1 MRSSL
6 ASSICAG
13 AFCLLSSV
21 FCLLCIPSSGR
32 PTPSTKEP
40 HRSPCDL
47 AVLPG
52 ARRALTANETA
63 DTVSLI
69 DVAAGKVIAEQR
81 CGRRPSAVA
90 VTPDGKRA
98 AVSNLGSGTVTLL
111 EIGDDSLKPAGE
123 VTVGSLPRGLAFAAD
138 GTLYVAVAGADEVVS
153 VDAKAK
159 KVVRRWPAPREPRR
173 LALSADGR
181 YLAAASTRSAQV
193 RLWDTKTYKLAWE
206 EYVGDAFNLRGLA
219 FTPDGASVVCS
230 HAVRRTFPVSKGHIE
245 EGWVI
250 DSRLTR
256 LAVKPDP
263 SAPFRQ
269 IALDRR
275 GLAVGDLDGLTFCGD
290 TLAINAAGTHE
301 MLLLESA
308 HVPWTIGS
316 PGDFMDVRL
325 EIGEH
330 KLRRVE
336 LGGRPLTVAP
346 LTGSEVAVA
355 NYLLDSVQ
363 IVDVKAGKVVRMIGL
378 GGPAE
383 PAPARQGEALF
394 YDARRS
400 TNQWFS
406 CNTCHS
412 DGHTCG
418 LTFDTLNDDS
428 YGNPKLTPSLRGVT
442 KTGPWTWHG
451 WQKDLGAAV
460 TKSFTETMYG
470 PKPTADEVKAVLA
483 YFETLEQ
490 PPNPN
495 RIDEATGRGEKLFRG
510 KAACARCHKG
520 GEFTSGSNYDVGLEE
535 DGSPYDKWNPPSLRG
550 LWDRGPYLHDGRA
563 ETLEEVLKCHD
574 PQRLGG
580 EELTTDERKDLI
592 AFLKSL

>member
-1 MRSSL
+1 L
-6 ASSICAG
+6 
-13 AFCLLSSV
+13 CLCGEKSE
-21 FCLLCIPSSGR
+21 R
-32 PTPSTKEP
+32 RAEP

-52 ARRALTANETA
+52 ARRVLTANHTA
-63 DTVSLI
+63 DSVSLI
-69 DVAAGKVIAEQR
+69 EVAAGKVIAEQR
-81 CGRRPSAVA
+81 CGRRPSAVTVSA
-90 VTPDGKRA
+90 DGKRA
-98 AVSNLGSGTVTLL
+98 AVSNLWSGTVTLL
-111 EIGDDSLKPAGE
+111 DIGDDSLKPAGE
-123 VTVGSLPRGLAFAAD
+123 VAVGALPRGVVFAPD
-138 GTLYVAVAGADEVVS
+138 GTLYVAVAGADEVVAI
-153 VDAKAK
+153 DAKAK

-193 RLWDTKTYKLAWE
+193 RLWDTTTNRLAWE
-206 EYVGDAFNLRGLA
+206 ESIGDGFNLRGLA
-219 FTPDGASVVCS
+219 FTPDGASLVCS
-230 HAVRRTFPVSKGHIE
+230 HGIRRTFAVSKAHIE

-256 LAVKPDP
+256 LAVKPETN
-263 SAPFRQ
+263 ALFWQ

-275 GLAVGDLDGLTFCGD
+275 GLAVGDPDGLTFCGD
-290 TLAINAAGTHE
+290 TLAVSAAGTHE
-301 MLLLESA
+301 ILLLESA
-308 HVPWTIGS
+308 HVPWTTGS
-316 PGDFMDVRL
+316 PGDTIDVRL
-325 EIGEH
+325 EIGQH

-336 LGGRPLTVAP
+336 LGGRPMTPVP
-346 LTGSEVAVA
+346 LSGSEVAVA
-355 NYLLDSVQ
+355 NYLLDAVQ
-363 IVDVKAGKVVRMIGL
+363 VVDVKADKVVRTVPL
-378 GGPAE
+378 GGPKE
-383 PAPARQGEALF
+383 PSPARQGEALF
-394 YDARRS
+394 YDAGRS
-400 TNQWFS
+400 ASQWFS

-470 PKPTADEVKAVLA
+470 PKPTADEVKAMLA
-483 YFETLEQ
+483 YFERLEQ

-495 RIDEATGRGEKLFRG
+495 RRDEAAGRGEKLFRG
-510 KAACARCHKG
+510 KAGCVHCHKG
-520 GEFTSGSNYDVGLEE
+520 DEYTSSSNYDVGLED

-563 ETLEEVLKCHD
+563 ETLEEVLKNHD
-574 PQRLGG
+574 PKRLGG
-580 EELTTDERKDLI
+580 EELTADERKDLI

>member
-1 MRSSL
+1 MWKARST
-6 ASSICAG
+6 AIRAG
-13 AFCLLSSV
+13 V
-21 FCLLCIPSSGR
+21 ILLCSLFSVPLCLCGEQSKGR
-32 PTPSTKEP
+32 AEP

-52 ARRALTANETA
+52 ARRALTANSSAESA
-63 DTVSLI
+63 SLI
-69 DVAAGKVIAEQR
+69 DLVTGKVLAEVR

-98 AVSNLGSGTVTLL
+98 AVSNLWSGTVTLL
-111 EIGDDSLKPAGE
+111 DIGGDSLKSTGE
-123 VTVGSLPRGLAFAAD
+123 VAVGAQPRGLAFAAD
-138 GTLYVAVAGADEVVS
+138 GRLYVAVAGADEVVT
-153 VDAKAK
+153 VDPKSR

-181 YLAAASTRSAQV
+181 SLAAASTRSAQV
-193 RLWDTKTYKLAWE
+193 RLWDTTTNKLAWE
-206 EYVGDAFNLRGLA
+206 EDVGDAFNLRGLA
-219 FTPDGASVVCS
+219 FTPDGASLVCS

-256 LAVKPDP
+256 LAVKPEKD
-263 SAPFRQ
+263 SPFWQ

-275 GLAVGDLDGLTFCGD
+275 GLAVGDPDGLTFCGD
-290 TLAINAAGTHE
+290 TLAVSAAGTHE
-301 MLLLESA
+301 LLLLETA
-308 HVPWTIGS
+308 HVPWNIGS
-316 PGDFMDVRL
+316 PGDLMDVRL

-336 LGGRPLTVAP
+336 LGGRPLSVAP
-346 LTGSEVAVA
+346 LGGSEVAVA
-355 NYLLDSVQ
+355 NSLLDAVQ
-363 IVDVKAGKVVRMIGL
+363 VVDVKAGKVVRTVRL

-383 PAPARQGEALF
+383 PSPARQGEALF

-442 KTGPWTWHG
+442 RTGPWTWHG
-451 WQKDLGAAV
+451 WQKDLGAAI

-470 PKPTADEVKAVLA
+470 PKPTADEVKAMLA
-483 YFETLEQ
+483 FFETLEQ

-495 RIDEATGRGEKLFRG
+495 KKDEAAGRGEKLFRG
-510 KAACARCHKG
+510 KAGCIHCHKG
-520 GEFTSGSNYDVGLEE
+520 DEYTSTGTYDVGLEE

-563 ETLEEVLKCHD
+563 DTLDDVLKYHG

-580 EELTTDERKDLI
+580 EELTPDERKDLI

>member
-1 MRSSL
+1 MRS
-6 ASSICAG
+6 
-13 AFCLLSSV
+13 FPLLSA
-21 FCLLCIPSSGR
+21 LLIPLALVPADPAAPPR
-32 PTPSTKEP
+32 PEP
-40 HRSPCDL
+40 HRSPCDI

-52 ARRALTANETA
+52 ARRAVTANSTA
-63 DTVSLI
+63 DSVSLI

-90 VTPDGKRA
+90 VAPDGKRA
-98 AVSNLGSGTVTLL
+98 AVSNLWSGTVTLL
-111 EIGDDSLKPAGE
+111 DVGDDSLKSAGE
-123 VTVGSLPRGLAFAAD
+123 VAVGSLPRGLVFAAD
-138 GTLYVAVAGADEVVS
+138 GTLYVAVAGADEVVA

-159 KVVRRWPAPREPRR
+159 KVLRRWPAPREPRR

-193 RLWDTKTYKLAWE
+193 RLWDTKTTKLVWE
-206 EYVGDAFNLRGLA
+206 ESIGDAFNLRGLT
-219 FTPDGASVVCS
+219 FTSDGNSLVCS

-263 SAPFRQ
+263 SAPFSQ

-275 GLAVGDLDGLTFCGD
+275 GQAVGDPDGLTFNGD
-290 TLAINAAGTHE
+290 TLAVSAAGTHE
-301 MLLLESA
+301 LLLLESA
-308 HVPWTIGS
+308 HVPWNTGA
-316 PGDFMDVRL
+316 PGDFMDFRL
-325 EIGEH
+325 EIGDH

-336 LGGRPLTVAP
+336 LGGRPMTVAP
-346 LTGSEVAVA
+346 LGGSEVAVA
-355 NYLLDSVQ
+355 NYLLDAVQ
-363 IVDVKAGKVVRMIGL
+363 VVDVKADKVVRKVDL

-383 PAPARQGEALF
+383 AAPARQGEALF

-406 CNTCHS
+406 CNTCHA

-442 KTGPWTWHG
+442 KTAPWTWHG

-460 TKSFTETMYG
+460 TKSFTETMFG
-470 PKPTADEVKAVLA
+470 DKPKDGEVKAVLA
-483 YFETLEQ
+483 YLETLEQ
-490 PPNPN
+490 PPSPN
-495 RIDEATGRGEKLFRG
+495 RKDEAAGRGEKLFHG
-510 KAACARCHKG
+510 KAGCSHCHKG
-520 GEFTSGSNYDVGLEE
+520 DEYTSTGTYDVGLED

-550 LWDRGPYLHDGRA
+550 LWDRGPYLHDARA
-563 ETLEEVLKCHD
+563 DTLEEVLKYHG

-580 EELTTDERKDLI
+580 EELSADERKDLI
-592 AFLKSL
+592 AFLKTL

>member
-1 MRSSL
+1 
-6 ASSICAG
+6 
-13 AFCLLSSV
+13 
-21 FCLLCIPSSGR
+21 
-32 PTPSTKEP
+32 
-40 HRSPCDL
+40 
-47 AVLPG
+47 VLPG
-52 ARRALTANETA
+52 ARRVLTANHTA
-63 DTVSLI
+63 DSVSLI

-90 VTPDGKRA
+90 VSADGKRA
-98 AVSNLGSGTVTLL
+98 AVSNLWSGSVTLL
-111 EIGDDSLKPAGE
+111 DIGDDSLRPAGE
-123 VTVGSLPRGLAFAAD
+123 VAVGAQPRGAVFAPD
-138 GTLYVAVAGADEVVS
+138 GTLYVAVAGADEVVA
-153 VDAKAK
+153 VDAKAR

-173 LALSADGR
+173 LALSADGH

-193 RLWDTKTYKLAWE
+193 RLWDTMTNKLAWE
-206 EYVGDAFNLRGLA
+206 ENIGDAFNLRGLA
-219 FTPDGASVVCS
+219 FTPDGASLVCS
-230 HAVRRTFPVSKGHIE
+230 HSIRRTFAVSKAHIE

-256 LAVKPDP
+256 LAVKRD
-263 SAPFRQ
+263 ANAVFWQ

-275 GLAVGDLDGLTFCGD
+275 GQAVGDPDGLTFCGD
-290 TLAINAAGTHE
+290 TLAVSAAGTHE
-301 MLLLESA
+301 MLLLETA
-308 HVPWTIGS
+308 HVPWTAGS
-316 PGDFMDVRL
+316 PGDTIDVRL
-325 EIGEH
+325 DIGQH

-336 LGGRPLTVAP
+336 LGGRPMTPAP
-346 LTGSEVAVA
+346 LAGSEVAVA
-355 NYLLDSVQ
+355 NYLLDAVQ
-363 IVDVKAGKVVRMIGL
+363 VVDVKADKVVRTVTL
-378 GGPAE
+378 GGPKE
-383 PAPARQGEALF
+383 PSPARQGEALF
-394 YDARRS
+394 YDAGRS
-400 TNQWFS
+400 ASQWFS

-418 LTFDTLNDDS
+418 LAFDTLNDDS

-470 PKPTADEVKAVLA
+470 PKPTGDEVKAMLA

-495 RIDEATGRGEKLFRG
+495 RKDEAVGRGERLFRG
-510 KAACARCHKG
+510 KAGCAHCHKG
-520 GEFTSGSNYDVGLEE
+520 DEYTSASNYDVGLED

-563 ETLEEVLKCHD
+563 ETLEEVLKSHD
-574 PQRLGG
+574 PKRIGG
-580 EELTTDERKDLI
+580 EELTADERKDLI

>member
-1 MRSSL
+1 MRSYTLL
-6 ASSICAG
+6 AA
-13 AFCLLSSV
+13 LLAPLALV
-21 FCLLCIPSSGR
+21 PSHPAAPAR
-32 PTPSTKEP
+32 PAEP

-52 ARRALTANETA
+52 ASRLLTANHTA

-69 DVAAGKVIAEQR
+69 DVASGNVIAEQR

-90 VTPDGKRA
+90 VTADGKRA
-98 AVSNLGSGTVTLL
+98 AVSNLGSGTVALL
-111 EIGDDSLKPAGE
+111 DIDNDSLKPAGE
-123 VTVGSLPRGLAFAAD
+123 IAVGPLPRGLVFAAD
-138 GTLYVAVAGADEVVS
+138 GTLYVAVAGADEVVT

-159 KVVRRWPAPREPRR
+159 KVLRRWPAPREPRR

-181 YLAAASTRSAQV
+181 CLAAASTRSAHL
-193 RLWDTKTYKLAWE
+193 RLWDTTTNKLVRE
-206 EYVGDAFNLRGLA
+206 EDIGDAFNLRGLA
-219 FTPDGASVVCS
+219 FTPDGGSVVCS
-230 HAVRRTFPVSKGHIE
+230 HSVRRTFPVSKGHIE

-256 LAVKPDP
+256 LAVKPDRE
-263 SAPFRQ
+263 APFWQ

-275 GLAVGDLDGLTFCGD
+275 GLAVGDPDGLAFCGD
-290 TLAINAAGTHE
+290 ALAVSAAGTHE
-301 MLLLESA
+301 LLLLETA
-308 HVPWTIGS
+308 HVPWTTGS
-316 PGDFMDVRL
+316 PGDLIDVRL

-346 LTGSEVAVA
+346 LAGNEVAVA
-355 NYLLDSVQ
+355 NYLLDAVQ
-363 IVDVKAGKVVRMIGL
+363 VVDVKAGKVARTIAL
-378 GGPAE
+378 GGPAG

-394 YDARRS
+394 YDAGRS

-442 KTGPWTWHG
+442 RTGPWTWHG

-470 PKPTADEVKAVLA
+470 PKPAADEVQAMLA

-495 RIDEATGRGEKLFRG
+495 AKDAASGRGEKLFRG

-520 GEFTSGSNYDVGLEE
+520 DEFTSTSNYDVGLED

-563 ETLEEVLKCHD
+563 ETLDEVLKVHR
-574 PQRLGG
+574 PEKLGG
-580 EELTTDERKDLI
+580 EELTADERKDLI